1 MGRRVDPAF
10 GATWRRTPGRQVA
23 SIVRWWFGAMLWGG
37 FALQVLA
44 GGLVFASPRTSCSRC
59 WAGAEVDSIDP

>member
-44 GGLVFASPRTSCSRC
+44 GGHVFAFAAYVLLSVLGWS
-59 WAGAEVDSIDP
+59 